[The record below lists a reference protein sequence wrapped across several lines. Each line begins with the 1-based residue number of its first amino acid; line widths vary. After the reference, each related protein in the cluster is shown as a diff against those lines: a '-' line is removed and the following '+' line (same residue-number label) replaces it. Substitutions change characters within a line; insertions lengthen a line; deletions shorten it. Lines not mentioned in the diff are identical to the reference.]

1 MNIYWIFL
9 TIILF
14 CIYVLFG
21 LHITE
26 SLETV
31 SQQLLTWV
39 IYTIL
44 WGSFINIFTLGYF
57 WSVIREKTGPYGLR
71 GQEGEIGK
79 EGIQGECSINAS
91 QAYCMKSINDY
102 INELYKTKNNKDILN
117 EETQRFP
124 CVYLNE
130 KVIKM
135 SGSRQFQVIVANLS
149 NDNKG
154 IDSIVN
160 YLKSIWL
167 IWFDLLYNSTS
178 EPGVWFE
185 DEYGD
190 ENNNWVGTNPFDEI
204 KKYDVYYWGI
214 TSNFRPL
221 KAEIC
226 RTTSTYKNSKLP
238 QQNLPEAPRLKII
251 ETNNYEWVSN
261 DAGSRAY
268 YDATWYRP
276 IKQTYENE
284 TYYPVGDI
292 VIQQQDSIEYG
303 IKKESNTQVGN
314 SSWLSQNNGPDMKT
328 ILVSGDV
335 KDPILTLNENGVINT
350 ELLDWVDANNWF
362 GSYKLTCPE
371 GYTDMG
377 NITRSIYHE
386 TYTKN
391 LNDYNLKCVPK
402 DCVEPIVN
410 KGKGIWEHNNQWQF
424 VINDYKENVPPSGL
438 NGYNLFRTASSGQP
452 FYKIKDKCL
461 NKTINNPPSTKE
473 VEKEFGD
480 LGIGWHGHPY
490 KLDPKYSI
498 FSFLNLVPEGM
509 IINKGTGQ
517 RFYIVHYG
525 GEDVNIFNVLTYNKN
540 TNKYN
545 NALQI
550 NTNYKEKFNDSKEK
564 FNDSKN
570 KVSKEKFNDNHTFII
585 SNKDGKNISYDIKTN
600 TLALNKGKELIFDI
614 KNTINDKDIYYNIIT
629 IYYSDNNKKIKLNNN
644 NNNNSNSNSNNSNSN
659 NSNNSNNT
667 ILNDT
672 KMKWRFM
679 DNEDGSLKLYN
690 DNNKYLGY
698 NKIKDEIE
706 LVDTNDIN
714 SCYWYLNKL

>member
-1 MNIYWIFL
+1 MNIYWLFL

-21 LHITE
+21 LHMTE
-26 SLETV
+26 GLDTF

-44 WGSFINIFTLGYF
+44 WGTFINIFTLGYF

-71 GQEGEIGK
+71 GQEGEIGE
-79 EGIQGECSINAS
+79 EGIQGECSITAS
-91 QAYCMKSINDY
+91 QAYCMKAINDS
-102 INELYKTKNNKDILN
+102 INELYKSKNNKDILN

-130 KVIKM
+130 KIIKM

-167 IWFDLLYNSTS
+167 IWFNLLYNATS
-178 EPGVWFE
+178 EPGEWFE
-185 DEYGD
+185 DVYGD
-190 ENNNWVGTNPFDEI
+190 ENNDWVGTNPFDEI

-226 RTTSTYKNSKLP
+226 RSTSTYKNSKLP
-238 QQNLPEAPRLKII
+238 QQNLPQEPRLKII
-251 ETNNYEWVSN
+251 ETNNYEWVAN
-261 DAGSRAY
+261 DSRSDAY
-268 YDATWYRP
+268 FDASWYRA
-276 IKQTYENE
+276 KTQSYENE
-284 TYYPVGDI
+284 LYYPVGDV
-292 VIQQQDSIEYG
+292 VIQQHDIDKGGS
-303 IKKESNTQVGN
+303 TQLGN
-314 SSWLSQNNGPDMKT
+314 ISWSEQGNGPDMKT
-328 ILVSGDV
+328 IIVAGDV
-335 KDPILTLNENGVINT
+335 RDPIRT
-350 ELLDWVDANNWF
+350 ETLDWVDAWWDI
-362 GSYKLTCPE
+362 GSYKLVCPE

-377 NITRSIYHE
+377 NIERSGRHE
-386 TYTKN
+386 SYRYNRPLDTYK
-391 LNDYNLKCVPK
+391 LKCVPK
-402 DCVEPIVN
+402 DCVEPISTQ
-410 KGKGIWEHNNQWQF
+410 GIGIWEHDERWQF
-424 VINDYKENVPPSGL
+424 VINDYKENAPPTGS

-461 NKTINNPPSTKE
+461 GKTVNAPPSTKE
-473 VEKEFGD
+473 IETEFGD

-509 IINKGTGQ
+509 IVNKGTGQ

-525 GEDVNIFNVLTYNKN
+525 GEDINIFNVLIYNKD

-545 NALQI
+545 SALQI
-550 NTNYKEKFNDSKEK
+550 NNKYKEKFNDSKDK
-564 FNDSKN
+564 VND
-570 KVSKEKFNDNHTFII
+570 SKEKFNDNKEKVNDNKEKVNDNHTFII
-585 SNKDGKNISYDIKTN
+585 LNKDGKTISYDIKTN

-614 KNTINDKDIYYNIIT
+614 KDTINDKDVYCTIMNIH
-629 IYYSDNNKKIKLNNN
+629 YSDNNKKIKLNND
-644 NNNNSNSNSNNSNSN
+644 S
-659 NSNNSNNT
+659 NT
-667 ILNDT
+667 ILNDA
-672 KMKWRFM
+672 KMKWRFTP
-679 DNEDGSLKLYN
+679 NTDGSLKLYN

-706 LVDTNDIN
+706 LVDDNDIN
-714 SCYWYLNKL
+714 NYHWYLKKL